1 MEMIFLGNQKK
12 IMNNYIYLITG
23 LLGGISS
30 LVSLTPFV
38 FSILDI
44 YWYVVSST
52 DKYNFIL
59 NKIKWSSKKTCDF
72 KPLGFFFNWNYIGYI
87 NSKSKVIN
95 IITFR
100 KTFEELTKNNNI
112 IQPINAEITPTINI
126 YNQYYVGSSYCKRTI
141 PIKHKPNNEQ
151 QGIIDNISDF
161 YKNNDTCVAL
171 LCGSSGTGK
180 SYLGFL
186 LTLELNGNLY
196 NEYNPT
202 KNDSNFILIT
212 SDASKDTPTIV
223 ILDEIDIL
231 FEKIKN
237 GIELSEKYNPCV
249 YDKPTWNN
257 FMDNIKLIYPYTIII
272 LTSNLTKEEINAKY
286 DESFIRKGRVD
297 LFYEMNNIII
307 S

>member
-1 MEMIFLGNQKK
+1 MY
-12 IMNNYIYLITG
+12 NYIYLITG

-30 LVSLTPFV
+30 LMSLTPFI
-38 FSILDI
+38 FSFIDI
-44 YWYVVSST
+44 YWYDVSSI
-52 DKYNFIL
+52 DKYNSIL
-59 NKIKWSSKKTCDF
+59 NKVKWSSKKTCDF
-72 KPLGFFFNWNYIGYI
+72 KPIGFFFNWNYIGYI
-87 NSKSKVIN
+87 NSKNKVIN

-100 KTFEELTKNNNI
+100 KTFEELTKNNI
-112 IQPINAEITPTINI
+112 IQPKIAEIIPTIKI
-126 YNQYYVGSSYCKRTI
+126 CNQFNSGGLYWKRTI
-141 PIKHKPNNEQ
+141 PIKHKPNKEQ

-180 SYLGFL
+180 SYIGFL
-186 LTLELNGNLY
+186 LTLELNGILY

-202 KNDSNFILIT
+202 KNDNNFLLLT
-212 SDASKDTPTIV
+212 DGASKNTPNIV
-223 ILDEIDIL
+223 ILDEIDVL

-237 GIELSEKYNPCV
+237 VIALNENYEPFI
-249 YDKPTWNN
+249 YDKPTWNK
-257 FMDNIKLIYPYTIII
+257 FMDNIKLIYPFTIII
-272 LTSNLTKEEINAKY
+272 LTSNLTKEEINSKY